1 MLEQTFPTSI
11 DQNSLASLL
20 AFEELVHFRV
30 RRDNLGSLQAWI
42 MKHWPK
48 FFSQKSLN
56 IYCRVQLFNPPR
68 SVLNKTVP
76 MKVRVI
82 VTV

>member
-1 MLEQTFPTSI
+1 MLEQTFQTSI

-48 FFSQKSLN
+48 FFSQKK
-56 IYCRVQLFNPPR
+56 P
-68 SVLNKTVP
+68 
-76 MKVRVI
+76 
-82 VTV
+82 